1 MAVAFLGYVLPWGQM
16 SLWGAT
22 VITNLFSAVPYFGH
36 SLVLWV
42 WGGYVVDTPTLG
54 RFFSL
59 HFLFPF
65 VMVFL
70 VIVHIFFLHE
80 VGRRN
85 PLGLGFGVDKIFFNP
100 YFVLKDVM
108 IFFLVLGWFF
118 YFSFFLP
125 FFFMDVENFVE
136 AKYLAT
142 PLHIKPEWYFLP
154 AYAVLRSVPK
164 KLGGVVFLVL
174 FVGIYFFIPFIWQ
187 NGKFFNVNGD
197 GCFLFFFWIV
207 CFLLL
212 MLLGGLPVEF
222 PYKRLSVLFTL
233 LYFVFFLL

>member
-70 VIVHIFFLHE
+70 VVVHIFFLHE

-85 PLGLGFGVDKIFFNP
+85 PLGLGFGVDMIFFNP

-142 PLHIKPEWYFLP
+142 PLHIKPEWYFLS